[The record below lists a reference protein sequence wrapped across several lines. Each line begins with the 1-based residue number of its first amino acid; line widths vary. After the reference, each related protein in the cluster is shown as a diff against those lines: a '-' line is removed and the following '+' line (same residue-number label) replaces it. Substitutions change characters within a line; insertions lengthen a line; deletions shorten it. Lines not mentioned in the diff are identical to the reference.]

1 MTSDG
6 EIVKRLDLI
15 QATLALAFAPQLD
28 EARTRIRADA
38 VSAAIL
44 DLTDDWIAS
53 KDLQEKVAKKSG
65 KSTRSIRDRLPE
77 LVEQRVL
84 QARGT
89 ERRMEYRKTGL
100 I

>member
-1 MTSDG
+1 MASGD
-6 EIVKRLDLI
+6 EIIQRLDLI

-28 EARTRIRADA
+28 AARAKLRADD

-44 DLTDDWIAS
+44 DLADEWIAS
-53 KDLQEKVAKKSG
+53 TELQEKVAKDTG
-65 KSTRSIRDRLPE
+65 KTTRRVRDRLPE

>member
-1 MTSDG
+1 MAADE
-6 EIVKRLDLI
+6 EILKRLDLI

-28 EARTRIRADA
+28 GARAKIRADD

-44 DLTDDWIAS
+44 DLTDEWIAS
-53 KDLQEKVAKKSG
+53 KDLQDEAAKKAS
-65 KSTRSIRDRLPE
+65 KSARSVRDRLPE

-84 QARGT
+84 QARGS

>member
-1 MTSDG
+1 MAADE
-6 EIVKRLDLI
+6 EILKRLDLI
-15 QATLALAFAPQLD
+15 QATLALAFAVQLD
-28 EARTRIRADA
+28 EARTKIRADD

-44 DLTDDWIAS
+44 DLTDEWIAS
-53 KDLQEKVAKKSG
+53 TDLQDKAAKKTS
-65 KSTRSIRDRLPE
+65 KSTRRVRDRLPE

-84 QARGT
+84 QARGS